1 MKEFTNNKPFIVNIS
16 LVPDLT
22 KGEEIFKYIDVC
34 AKEGVAAI
42 EFAGASPVEFMPA
55 CKEAGI
61 KIIHKSPNAKVA
73 ASMAR
78 KGADVITIAGYEVAG
93 HPSMDGIG
101 TFVIANKAAKVCA
114 EYGVPV
120 LAAGGVADGKRP
132 GSSTG
137 IRRTGRCSG
146 NTFL

>member
-1 MKEFTNNKPFIVNIS
+1 MIKTKFTEMFGIEKPIVQGGMQHLGIAEFASLVCNAGGMGTINITCYPGVDEFHEDVIKMKEFTNNKPFIVNIS

-78 KGADVITIAGYEVAG
+78 KGADVIT
-93 HPSMDGIG
+93 H
-101 TFVIANKAAKVCA
+101 CR
-114 EYGVPV
+114 
-120 LAAGGVADGKRP
+120 L
-132 GSSTG
+132 
-137 IRRTGRCSG
+137 
-146 NTFL
+146 

>member
-1 MKEFTNNKPFIVNIS
+1 
-16 LVPDLT
+16 
-22 KGEEIFKYIDVC
+22 
-34 AKEGVAAI
+34 
-42 EFAGASPVEFMPA
+42 
-55 CKEAGI
+55 
-61 KIIHKSPNAKVA
+61 
-73 ASMAR
+73 MAR

-146 NTFL
+146 NTDFVSNQRSARSLITTRNGC

>member
-1 MKEFTNNKPFIVNIS
+1 MGTINITCYPGVDEFHEDVIKMKEFTNNKPFIVNIS

-73 ASMAR
+73 AAWQERALM
-78 KGADVITIAGYEVAG
+78 
-93 HPSMDGIG
+93 
-101 TFVIANKAAKVCA
+101 
-114 EYGVPV
+114 
-120 LAAGGVADGKRP
+120 
-132 GSSTG
+132 
-137 IRRTGRCSG
+137 
-146 NTFL
+146 